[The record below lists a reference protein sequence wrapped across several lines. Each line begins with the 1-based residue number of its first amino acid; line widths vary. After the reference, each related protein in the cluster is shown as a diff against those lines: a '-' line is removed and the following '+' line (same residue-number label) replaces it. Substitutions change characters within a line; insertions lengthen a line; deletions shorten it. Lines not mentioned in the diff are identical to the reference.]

1 MRWHCRPSLAI
12 AVVLAVIATAATA
25 DAQGPGR
32 GMMGMRGGM
41 GMMGMA
47 RDSATR
53 AQMGVIHQLVV
64 NHERITR
71 TVTNLP
77 DGIRTVTESDDSLVA
92 RGIKEHV
99 ATMNDRV
106 VAGDDPGLPV
116 ESEALHALFR
126 NKDKIRTQ
134 VDTTAKGIV
143 VVQTSTD
150 SVTVAALQQ
159 HASEVSEL
167 VRGGMAAMHEA
178 MMKNGGM
185 MNERMPH
192 QHRGTHNVERH

>member
-12 AVVLAVIATAATA
+12 AVALAVIATAATA

-53 AQMGVIHQLVV
+53 AQMGVIHELVL

-116 ESEALHALFR
+116 ESEALHALF
-126 NKDKIRTQ
+126 KKF
-134 VDTTAKGIV
+134 
-143 VVQTSTD
+143 
-150 SVTVAALQQ
+150 
-159 HASEVSEL
+159 
-167 VRGGMAAMHEA
+167 
-178 MMKNGGM
+178 NGA
-185 MNERMPH
+185 
-192 QHRGTHNVERH
+192 